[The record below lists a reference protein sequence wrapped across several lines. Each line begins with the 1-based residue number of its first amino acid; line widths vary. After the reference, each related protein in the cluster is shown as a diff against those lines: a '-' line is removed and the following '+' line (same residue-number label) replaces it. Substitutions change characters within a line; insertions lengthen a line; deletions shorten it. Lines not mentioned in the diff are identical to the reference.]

1 MIQLGRFHEPSM
13 AVHGEPRSTAGNGD
27 EIGGEPQPGGPECVE
42 DLNKS
47 STHSGPSP
55 EVVNLKGS

>member
-1 MIQLGRFHEPSM
+1 M